1 VANLAAVK
9 AKEKQD
15 ADTDLALRA
24 TLDPPL
30 KAWCEEYGKK
40 RNVRALLGTMHEVF
54 RRDNT
59 GMQSFERRFS
69 KLSFSRLFR
78 I

>member
-1 VANLAAVK
+1 MSLLFFEYTAGRCGGQPRGRESK
-9 AKEKQD
+9 RKQD

-40 RNVRALLGTMHEVF
+40 RNVRALLGTMHVVY
-54 RRDNT
+54 
-59 GMQSFERRFS
+59 M
-69 KLSFSRLFR
+69 
-78 I
+78 